1 MPLEY
6 LCFLFLPS
14 MSSFACITFSSGGGS
29 FRLHDRSHYIS
40 YNRETE
46 QTRRLVRKQGGRCR
60 SGQSGSSCYRAL
72 LTAGSGRFQMKAYVI
87 QALTSLRGSC
97 KDSKL
102 RCCDKRPDMIKL
114 KGKKIGILAHSSKV
128 SAYGQIDL
136 TCASWRKEGG
146 FQEPLQGDIF
156 RDLTSSPSGG
166 LVLTCHFNQVLL
178 AVGIH

>member
-1 MPLEY
+1 
-6 LCFLFLPS
+6 
-14 MSSFACITFSSGGGS
+14 
-29 FRLHDRSHYIS
+29 
-40 YNRETE
+40 
-46 QTRRLVRKQGGRCR
+46 
-60 SGQSGSSCYRAL
+60 
-72 LTAGSGRFQMKAYVI
+72 MKAYVI

-146 FQEPLQGDIF
+146 KALGCLGSGPGRRRESCHTRGGMQEEETENHVKDPEEHSSEG
-156 RDLTSSPSGG
+156 RLTGSRAAKME
-166 LVLTCHFNQVLL
+166 H
-178 AVGIH
+178 II